1 MSLKETKNIYE
12 ALHQY
17 HEEII
22 KPKINEIITTEANN
36 TNEIFKTTEE
46 IIKNYTDADSFLK
59 EQFEEQL
66 NCTESKLNSADSQLR
81 TDLNIEI
88 SNRVIE
94 NNRIDSRIDE
104 EALAR
109 IARDIELTNHV
120 DEAIS
125 KLTKKTELDLI
136 TGLTDE
142 AHKRIEEDTAIRAA
156 LTTEANLRNEAM
168 NGLHTA
174 LNAEIELRSKSDTE
188 NLELLRKEFADGL
201 AIEKTKTATLINT
214 LQEEL
219 TSNVNSLDSRI
230 TEAVNKVSV
239 EENARKEAIN
249 QEIINRD
256 NAIAD
261 IQSLVIAETQRATDA
276 EVIIAANLTEEST
289 LRAKAI
295 TELEDDLKDEIQLIK
310 ITSETLAADLNIEST
325 TRDSQIKAL
334 TSTIN
339 THENLLLNQENK
351 NTEIETALQ
360 TTKAD
365 LEGNITAINIELNN
379 KITNINTLLEN
390 EISTR
395 DTNNADLNSKID
407 KEINDRVDAIQALSD
422 KVDQDKIDMRTFV
435 YQVDNK
441 IEDESLARTSAIFNL
456 NETMLNADN
465 ELKTQIATV
474 ESKRLA
480 GEKLINSVEQRVSS
494 LDLLV
499 STDATINN
507 KLVDKAYVES
517 LIATETAVFVGTFD
531 TLAEIE
537 AITDAKNNS
546 YAFHRTAE
554 GYSRYKFVAAESKW
568 RFEYS
573 LNNTSFTA
581 EQWAA
586 IDSTIS
592 KDLVS
597 QIITNKNDIIKEIND
612 RTAENIILET
622 RLKAV
627 EDTYSNNSDFNLH
640 KNNTGNP
647 HQVTKDQVGLD
658 KIKNFDLDTKPKLDS
673 PNYIT
678 SAAVAKVNLD
688 LNNLISKHSTDINNP
703 HIVTKDQVGLG
714 SVANK
719 PMVYEVEDSTNYI
732 SAGGVKKI
740 TDFIQTKLNN
750 HIILENNPHQVTK
763 EQVGLDLVENKAMD
777 EIPANTDNYVKSRGV
792 KIALDSI
799 QLALDTHKN
808 TLNPHKIT
816 KETVE
821 LDKVI
826 NAAMDTEPT
835 LASSNY
841 VTSGGVALALAKLNN
856 SISNDISVINSAL
869 NLKITKNDIPT
880 HLESFSNAN
889 TKYITAEQIPAEYVT
904 DEKLLAKK
912 YLTAIPAEYIT
923 ETELIAKG
931 YLTTHQDIS
940 GKVDRTELSEV
951 ATSGSYNDLID
962 RPTLLQGE
970 KGEQG
975 IPGERGENGKSA
987 FDIWKEVGNN
997 GTEQDFITS
1006 LKGVAGKDGTNGVT
1020 PRIGENLNWWLG
1032 TIDTG
1037 VRARGEQGIQ
1047 GPQGEQGIQ
1056 GVPGKDGIDGKDGY
1070 TPVKGL
1076 DYFDGIDGKDG
1087 LNGQDGKDG
1096 EKGEKGD
1103 KGDQGIQGPQGEKGE
1118 QGIQGPKGDTGPTF
1132 LDGYKGQVGGE
1143 PKAGYITFII

>member
-22 KPKINEIITTEANN
+22 KPKINEIITTEADN

-66 NCTESKLNSADSQLR
+66 NYTESKLNSVDSQLR
-81 TDLNIEI
+81 TDLNTEI

-136 TGLTDE
+136 SGLTDE
-142 AHKRIEEDTAIRAA
+142 AHKRIEEDTAIRTA

-174 LNAEIELRSKSDTE
+174 LNAEIELRSKSDIE
-188 NLELLRKEFADGL
+188 NLDLWRKEFADGL
-201 AIEKTKTATLINT
+201 VIEKTRTATLINN
-214 LQEEL
+214 LQEEI
-219 TSNVNSLDSRI
+219 TSNINNLDSRI
-230 TEAVNKVSV
+230 AEVVNNISI

-256 NAIAD
+256 NAIAS
-261 IQSLVIAETQRATDA
+261 IQSLVVNETQRAT
-276 EVIIAANLTEEST
+276 EVESTLAANLTEEST
-289 LRAKAI
+289 LRTKAI
-295 TELEDDLKDEIQLIK
+295 KELEDDLKDEIQLIK
-310 ITSETLAADLNIEST
+310 TTSDTLAADLNIEST
-325 TRDSQIKAL
+325 TRASQINAL
-334 TSTIN
+334 ASTIN

-351 NTEIETALQ
+351 NTEMETALQ

-365 LEGNITAINIELNN
+365 LESNITAINTELNN

-390 EISTR
+390 EISSR
-395 DTNNADLNSKID
+395 NTNDADLNSKID
-407 KEINDRVDAIQALSD
+407 KEVNDRIDAIQALSD

-441 IEDESLARTSAIFNL
+441 IEDESLARTAAIFNL

-465 ELKTQIATV
+465 DLKTQIATV
-474 ESKRLA
+474 ESRRLA
-480 GEKLINSVEQRVSS
+480 GEKLINSIDQRVSS

-507 KLVDKAYVES
+507 KLVDKAYVEN

-573 LNNTSFTA
+573 LNNASFTA

-592 KDLVS
+592 RELVS

-612 RTAENIILET
+612 RTTESIILET

-627 EDTYSNNSDFNLH
+627 EDTYSNNNDFNLH

-647 HQVTKDQVGLD
+647 HNVTKEQVGLD
-658 KIKNFDLDTKPKLDS
+658 KVKNFDLDTEPDLDS

-678 SAAVAKVNLD
+678 SAAVAKVRLD
-688 LNNLISKHSTDINNP
+688 LNNLISKHINDLNNP
-703 HIVTKDQVGLG
+703 HKVTKDQVGLG
-714 SVANK
+714 SVTNK

-740 TDFIQTKLNN
+740 TDIIQTKLNN
-750 HIILENNPHQVTK
+750 HIILENNPHKVTK

-777 EIPANTDNYVKSRGV
+777 EIPSNTDNYIKSRGV
-792 KIALDSI
+792 KIALDNI

-808 TLNPHKIT
+808 ISNPHKIT

-821 LDKVI
+821 LDKVV
-826 NAAMDTEPT
+826 NVAMDEEPT
-835 LASSNY
+835 LTSSNY

-856 SISNDISVINSAL
+856 SISNDINVINSAL

-912 YLTAIPAEYIT
+912 YLTAIPAEYVT
-923 ETELIAKG
+923 EAELNAKG

-940 GKVDRTELSEV
+940 GKVDRTELSKV
-951 ATSGSYNDLID
+951 ATSGSYNDLFD
-962 RPTLLQGE
+962 KPTLLQGE

-987 FDIWKEVGNN
+987 FDIWKEVGNS
-997 GTEQDFITS
+997 GTVQDFIAS
-1006 LKGVAGKDGTNGVT
+1006 LKGVAGKDGINGVT
-1020 PRIGENLNWWLG
+1020 PRIGENLNWWIG
-1032 TIDTG
+1032 TVDTG
-1037 VRARGEQGIQ
+1037 VRAEGIQ
-1047 GPQGEQGIQ
+1047 GIQGEQGIQ

-1087 LNGQDGKDG
+1087 INGQDGKDG

-1118 QGIQGPKGDTGPTF
+1118 QGIQGIQGPKGDTGPTF